1 MPIDKKSRYSKSELV
16 KWTRRDG
23 TVVNLISPT
32 LRPAR
37 DAVFQRQVT
46 DTDRLDS
53 LAAEYYRDP
62 NLRWLIADA
71 APVMD
76 PFDATVPGVTL
87 KIPPRK

>member
-1 MPIDKKSRYSKSELV
+1 MPIHKKSRYAKSERV
-16 KWTRRDG
+16 KWIRRDG
-23 TVVNLISPT
+23 TEVKLIGPT
-32 LRPAR
+32 SRPDR

-62 NLRWLIADA
+62 NLLWLIADA
-71 APVMD
+71 SPVMD
-76 PFDATVPGVTL
+76 PFDVAVPGATL